1 MHKGGDRM
9 LDIALINKQ
18 SKKCENIAV
27 FENMQTAI
35 DMFGQQYIL
44 AEPVEGYWIGDIYKD
59 GNWSKSSP
67 PPRTDEEKQVAY
79 DELSIQY
86 IHDRYSYD
94 DENKIMREYL
104 ADMENAK
111 CKVAFEAYNNY
122 VTECKQKA
130 YKEIY
135 GE

>member
-1 MHKGGDRM
+1 MIIFKDNSYQTHSGYPDIDWTGEAKFVLHDDSELANKIKSLYPYYNFVLDDKGN
-9 LDIALINKQ
+9 LIDIVATEQ
-18 SKKCENIAV
+18 PP
-27 FENMQTAI
+27 
-35 DMFGQQYIL
+35 
-44 AEPVEGYWIGDIYKD
+44 EPE
-59 GNWSKSSP
+59 P
-67 PPRTDEEKQVAY
+67 TEEEKQATH

-104 ADMENAK
+104 ADMENAE